1 MTEHDDMTPDPEEIE
16 VEATEVETIDGHTLD
31 RLADYLAAGREPAD
45 PTIES
50 SAACRLYLAALT
62 RLQERSWAALAR
74 EAEREPDRDDVWID
88 GLLTSI
94 RSEVR
99 SGRDIPVSGP
109 DSRSE
114 LSLTEGAVKGIIR
127 RAVDAVGGVILGRC
141 TLEGDVTEPGAPI
154 AVEVTAAAAH
164 DQDLRALADRLRRMV
179 RSELDRHTEL
189 VITSIDVTIDDVY
202 VAGEGAS

>member
-1 MTEHDDMTPDPEEIE
+1 MTEDDDMTPDPDE
-16 VEATEVETIDGHTLD
+16 TEVETIDGHTLD

-62 RLQERSWAALAR
+62 RLQEQSWAALTR
-74 EAEREPDRDDVWID
+74 EAECEPDRDEVWID

-99 SGRDIPVSGP
+99 SGRDIPVSDP

-114 LSLTEGAVKGIIR
+114 LSVTEGAVKGIIR
-127 RAVDAVGGVILGRC
+127 GAVDAVGGVILGRC

-154 AVEVTAAAAH
+154 AVDVTAAAAH
-164 DQDLRALADRLRRMV
+164 DQDLRALADRLRDMV
-179 RSELDRHTEL
+179 RSELERHTEL